1 MEIFLGIYQLPKL
14 NRDQRNDFNMLINP
28 SAIEVVIK
36 SSRDIR
42 DTREYINIIQVI
54 YSKPTENINLNEERL
69 KTIPLKSGTR
79 PDCPLCPYLF
89 NIVFDVLTRAKT
101 TERDQG
107 DIIWKGRT

>member
-42 DTREYINIIQVI
+42 DTREI
-54 YSKPTENINLNEERL
+54 
-69 KTIPLKSGTR
+69 G
-79 PDCPLCPYLF
+79 
-89 NIVFDVLTRAKT
+89 RAHV
-101 TERDQG
+101 
-107 DIIWKGRT
+107 